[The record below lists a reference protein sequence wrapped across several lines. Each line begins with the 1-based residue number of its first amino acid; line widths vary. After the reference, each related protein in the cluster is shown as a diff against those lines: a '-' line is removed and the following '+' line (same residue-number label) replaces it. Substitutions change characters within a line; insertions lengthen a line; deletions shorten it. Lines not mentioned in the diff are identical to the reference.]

1 MKKILDTFRRKW
13 AEYLLEIMVIM
24 IGILGAFSL
33 NTWNENLKLQR
44 EEMIMLTSFRESL
57 LDDLNGFQRPLL
69 ENQRQSN
76 SMQILIETI
85 ERDLPYH
92 DSLKY
97 HFGNSTEL
105 WAGRINESVF
115 ETLQSKGLS
124 LISNEQ
130 LRRHI
135 INLYGVNNSSYM
147 SRINDYRKVLLDG
160 SNSILITR
168 FEEFWKGPYK
178 QWNTGDDKFD
188 GDNYEE
194 NYGYY
199 AGYLPTQEMIPLDFE
214 KLKQDHEYLY
224 FLKTSRN
231 LHYWWME
238 RNIKSMHA
246 SLKSLLE
253 EVEIEIEERA

>member
-1 MKKILDTFRRKW
+1 MKKLFNRLSKDWDK
-13 AEYLLEIMVIM
+13 YLLEGIVIVV
-24 IGILGAFSL
+24 GILVAFGL
-33 NTWNENLKLQR
+33 NTWNEKLKLQR

-147 SRINDYRKVLLDG
+147 NRINDYRKVLLDG
-160 SNSILITR
+160 SNSILIT
-168 FEEFWKGPYK
+168 
-178 QWNTGDDKFD
+178 
-188 GDNYEE
+188 
-194 NYGYY
+194 
-199 AGYLPTQEMIPLDFE
+199 
-214 KLKQDHEYLY
+214 
-224 FLKTSRN
+224 
-231 LHYWWME
+231 
-238 RNIKSMHA
+238 
-246 SLKSLLE
+246 
-253 EVEIEIEERA
+253 